1 MSSTTLYY
9 LILNGLTVGLIY
21 MLIALGLTLIFGI
34 MDTLNFAHGEVY
46 MLGAFSTY
54 YFSYV
59 YGFNYFIA
67 VLFSIVLIGLFGIVI
82 DRLLLKPVK
91 RELLPSAIVTLG
103 LLMLLQSSALIC
115 FGADEKAIPF
125 PISGIITFM
134 GVRISATRLMVS
146 LVCIGLVIALLLFIK
161 FTRAGQS
168 MLAVAQDR
176 EIAVSLG
183 INTDRTSSLCMA
195 IGCALAA
202 AAGSLMGP
210 LLSVHPYMGMS
221 PLLKSFIIVVL
232 GGLGSIPGTVIAA
245 LILGFVDSF
254 VTFFYDASMASILGF
269 ATVILILLV
278 RPAGLMGNVQK

>member
-1 MSSTTLYY
+1 
-9 LILNGLTVGLIY
+9 

-34 MDTLNFAHGEVY
+34 MNTLNFAHGEIY

-54 YFSYV
+54 YFSDV

-67 VLFSIVLIGLFGIVI
+67 VLFSITLIGLLGIVI
-82 DRLLLKPVK
+82 DRFLLKPVK

-168 MLAVAQDR
+168 MLAVAQDK

-221 PLLKSFIIVVL
+221 PLLNSFIIVVL

-269 ATVILILLV
+269 ATVILILLI
-278 RPAGLMGNVQK
+278 RPAGLMGNVQR